1 MSVVKS
7 VSPLKVFNVAVKQ
20 NGKWVKNFLLTSLQ
34 LLSFFF
40 FFFLAETGAKS
51 SFYLKEY

>member
-40 FFFLAETGAKS
+40 FFLAETGAKS